1 MGYYFISKKNHN
13 MSTEQEM
20 KTEQVVE
27 DKAQQL
33 YTFNADI
40 QQLMGLIINTF
51 YSNKEIF
58 IRELISNASD
68 ALDKI
73 RYKSIVDPDTAG
85 LDVEPSFKIQ
95 IIPDK
100 SNSQLIIRDTGIGM
114 TKTDMVNNLG
124 TIARSG
130 TKAFMEALS
139 SGADI
144 SMIGQFGVGFYSA
157 FLVAEKVTVISKNVE
172 DETQWR
178 WESDAG
184 GTFTINEDD
193 GEELHRG
200 TKIILSLKSDN
211 LEFSE
216 EKKIKDLIKK
226 HSEFISFPIELNVE
240 KTTEKEISDDEDE
253 EEDKKDEEKKDEE
266 KKEGDES
273 EIKEE
278 KEEDKKEKKK
288 KTVKEVSHEFEQV
301 NKNKPIWMRKPE
313 EITKEEYS
321 AFYKSLTNDWEDH
334 MAVKQFSVEGQL
346 EFKALLFIPKRAPFD
361 LFEQK
366 KKKNNIKL
374 YVRRVFIMDDCEEL
388 IPEYLSFVKGVVD
401 SEDLPLNIS
410 REYLQKTNILKTIK
424 KSITKKCSELIAEV
438 AENSEDWKKFYEQF
452 SKNLKL
458 GIHEDQTNREKLSN
472 FLRYNTSK
480 SGEDMISLKEYVARI
495 KEGQKDIF
503 FITGESLAAVTASPF
518 IEGLKRKGLEVLYLI
533 DPIDEYVIQQLKDFE
548 EKKLKNCSKE
558 GLDDEDSK
566 KKLEEQK
573 AAFEGL
579 CTLIKEVLGD
589 KVEKV
594 LVGTRMLESPCVLV
608 TSEWGWSANMERIMK
623 AQALRDSSMSSYMV
637 SKKTLEL
644 NPEHS
649 IVVELK
655 KRADADKSDRTVKDL
670 IWLLYETSLLT
681 SGFSLDE
688 PTIFGNRI
696 HRMIKF
702 ALTINE
708 DEKVEEEAMP
718 GLVEENQEGETAG
731 ETRMEDID

>member
-1 MGYYFISKKNHN
+1 
-13 MSTEQEM
+13 M
-20 KTEQVVE
+20 KTEPVVE
-27 DKAQQL
+27 DKSQQL

-73 RYKSIVDPDTAG
+73 RYKSIVDPDSAG

-193 GEELHRG
+193 GEELNRG

-240 KTTEKEISDDEDE
+240 KTTEKEISDDEDD

-266 KKEGDES
+266 KKEGEES

-321 AFYKSLTNDWEDH
+321 SFYKSLTNDWEDH
-334 MAVKQFSVEGQL
+334 LAVKQFSVEGQL

-388 IPEYLSFVKGVVD
+388 IPEYLSFIKGVVD

-424 KSITKKCSELIAEV
+424 KSITKKCLELIAEV

-458 GIHEDQTNREKLSN
+458 GIHEDQTNREKLAN

-480 SGEDMISLKEYVARI
+480 SGEDMISLKEYVARM
-495 KEGQKDIF
+495 KEGQKDIY
-503 FITGESLAAVTASPF
+503 FITGESLAAVSASPF
-518 IEGLKRKGLEVLYLI
+518 IEGLKKKGLEVLYLI

-558 GLDDEDSK
+558 GLDIEDEDDK

-579 CTLIKEVLGD
+579 CTLVKEVLGD

-594 LVGTRMLESPCVLV
+594 LVGSRMQESPCVLV

-708 DEKVEEEAMP
+708 DEKVEDEAMP

>member
-1 MGYYFISKKNHN
+1 MG
-13 MSTEQEM
+13 
-20 KTEQVVE
+20 
-27 DKAQQL
+27 
-33 YTFNADI
+33 
-40 QQLMGLIINTF
+40 
-51 YSNKEIF
+51 
-58 IRELISNASD
+58 
-68 ALDKI
+68 
-73 RYKSIVDPDTAG
+73 DPDRAG
-85 LDVEPSFKIQ
+85 MDVEPSFKIQ

-100 SNSQLIIRDTGIGM
+100 SNSQLIIKDTGIGM

-273 EIKEE
+273 DIKEE
-278 KEEDKKEKKK
+278 KEEDKKTVKK

-424 KSITKKCSELIAEV
+424 KFITKKCLELIAEV

-458 GIHEDQTNREKLSN
+458 GIHEDQQNREKLAN
-472 FLRYNTSK
+472 FLRYHTSK
-480 SGEDMISLKEYVARI
+480 SGEDMISLKEYVARM

-503 FITGESLAAVTASPF
+503 FITGESKVAVTASPF
-518 IEGLKRKGLEVLYLI
+518 IEGLKKKGYEVLYLI

-548 EKKLKNCSKE
+548 EKKLRNCSKE
-558 GLDDEDSK
+558 GLDLEDDEDK

-579 CTLIKEVLGD
+579 CTLVKEVLGD

-594 LVGTRMLESPCVLV
+594 LVGTRMQESPCVLV

-644 NPEHS
+644 TPEHS

-708 DEKVEEEAMP
+708 DEKVEDEAMP